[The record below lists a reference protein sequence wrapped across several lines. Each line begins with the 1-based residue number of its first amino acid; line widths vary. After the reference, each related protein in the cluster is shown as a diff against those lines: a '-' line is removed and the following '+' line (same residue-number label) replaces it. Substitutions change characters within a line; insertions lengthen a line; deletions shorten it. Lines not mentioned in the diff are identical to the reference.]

1 MLGKKI
7 EVSQRRSEKK
17 NSECGRLGWTGA
29 RWAMPKVRI
38 DQGVRRLGPPRFC
51 HEKRHNA
58 LIKGQ
63 GSINRRPQDIKTR
76 HNGKFSATLE

>member
-1 MLGKKI
+1 MLGKNI
-7 EVSQRRSEKK
+7 EVNQRRSKK
-17 NSECGRLGWTGA
+17 RNSVCARVGWTGGSVGNA
-29 RWAMPKVRI
+29 E
-38 DQGVRRLGPPRFC
+38 RLGPPRFC

-76 HNGKFSATLE
+76 DNGKFSATLE